1 MNKFT
6 EIMDP
11 IMGIMSLLGLVL
23 VLCHFKTRKNGQ
35 LDRRFKNQKISF
47 KQILIG
53 LILLFISGFYMYF
66 TK

>member
-11 IMGIMSLLGLVL
+11 IMGIMCLMGLVL
-23 VLCHFKTRKNGQ
+23 VLCHFKTRKDGQ
-35 LDRRFKNQKISF
+35 IDRRFKNQKISF

-53 LILLFISGFYMYF
+53 LILLAISGFYMYF